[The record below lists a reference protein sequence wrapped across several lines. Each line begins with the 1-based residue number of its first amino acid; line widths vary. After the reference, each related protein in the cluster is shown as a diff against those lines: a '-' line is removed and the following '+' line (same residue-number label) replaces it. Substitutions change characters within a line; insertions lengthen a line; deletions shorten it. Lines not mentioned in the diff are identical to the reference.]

1 MGVLIPARPE
11 QCTLSRVR
19 RGPHHRLRRHRGLH
33 VRRVFF
39 SGRRRRREGGEVLQ
53 HMAPPII
60 GKSTF
65 GVQEIVSQLFQD

>member
-1 MGVLIPARPE
+1 MHIE
-11 QCTLSRVR
+11 QC

-33 VRRVFF
+33 VRRVVVF
-39 SGRRRRREGGEVLQ
+39 SGRRRRREGGVLQ

-65 GVQEIVSQLFQD
+65 GVQKIVS

>member
-1 MGVLIPARPE
+1 MRIEP
-11 QCTLSRVR
+11 C

-33 VRRVFF
+33 VRRVVF

-60 GKSTF
+60 GKSSLLLVF
-65 GVQEIVSQLFQD
+65 KKSLASSFWINIVSAA